1 MIALLLSGG
10 IDSVALAFWKRP
22 DVAITINYGQR
33 AAPSEITA
41 ARHVAELLTMPH
53 EVVSVDCSSLG
64 SGDMAGSAPLAEAP
78 VSEWWPY
85 RNQLLVTLGAT
96 KAIGLGAGE
105 LMIGSVATDA
115 VHVDGTPEFYQAMDR
130 LTAMQEGG
138 LRVTAPAVSMTTAE
152 LVRSSGVARD
162 VIAWA
167 HSCHTGPFACG
178 DCRGCY
184 KHQQVMEEL
193 YGDAY

>member
-10 IDSVALAFWKRP
+10 VDSVALAFWKRP
-22 DVAITINYGQR
+22 VVAITIDYGQR
-33 AAPSEITA
+33 AAASEIAA
-41 ARHVAELLTMPH
+41 ARHVAELLTMSH

-64 SGDMAGSAPLAEAP
+64 SGDMAGCAPLTEAP

-85 RNQLLVTLGAT
+85 RNQLLVTLGAM
-96 KAIGLGAGE
+96 KAIGLGAGQ

-152 LVRSSGVARD
+152 LVRSSGVTRD